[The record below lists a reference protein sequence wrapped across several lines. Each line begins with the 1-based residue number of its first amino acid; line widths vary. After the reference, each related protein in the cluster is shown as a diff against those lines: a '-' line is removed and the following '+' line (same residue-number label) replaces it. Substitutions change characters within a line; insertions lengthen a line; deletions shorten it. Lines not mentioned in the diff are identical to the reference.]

1 MQEILMDIIVK
12 MKFGSHL
19 YGTATE
25 NSDIDY
31 KGVYLPSREEIL
43 LGKIPKCHSY
53 STGDDMSK
61 NSPEDTDV
69 EIYSLHYFIKLACD
83 GQTVAMDML
92 HAPDEMLIESSEI
105 WKTIVSQK
113 HKFYTKNL
121 KSFINYARRQA
132 SKYGIKGSRLNAV
145 SQVLAILTSEDPDD
159 RLRKI
164 WDQLPRMEYCHDA
177 GRDPNGMRQY
187 QVCGKTFQ
195 ESASIG
201 YVIPI
206 LTKFYDDYG
215 HRAKLAAENKNI
227 DWKAI
232 SHALRAAIQ
241 TKEILTKNTINFPLK
256 DAPFL
261 MKVKEGKLDYSTK
274 VSPVLE
280 SLMEEVENLISES
293 ELPESVDIE
302 YWQRFIC
309 ETVEKER
316 FRISKKQKPDPKKN
330 DN

>member
-1 MQEILMDIIVK
+1 LLQEIEMDIIVK

-31 KGVYLPSREEIL
+31 KGVFLPSKEEIL
-43 LGKIPKCHSY
+43 LGEIPKCHSF
-53 STGDDMSK
+53 STGSGISK
-61 NSPEDTDV
+61 NDPDDVDV

-92 HAPDEMLIESSEI
+92 HAPEELLIESSEI
-105 WKTIVSQK
+105 WKSIVKQK
-113 HKFYTKNL
+113 DKFYTKNL

-132 SKYGIKGSRLNAV
+132 SKYGIKGSRLQAV
-145 SQVLAILTSEDPDD
+145 SQVLNILKSDDPDD
-159 RLRKI
+159 KLRNI
-164 WDQLPRMEYCHDA
+164 WDQLPRIDHCHDA
-177 GRDPNGMRQY
+177 GSDPSGMRQY
-187 QVCGKTFQ
+187 QVCGKIFQ

-206 LTKFYDDYG
+206 LEKFYDDYG

-227 DWKAI
+227 DWKAV

-241 TKEILTKNTINFPLK
+241 TKEIIINNTITFPLK

-261 MKVKEGKLDYSTK
+261 MQVKEGELDYSTE
-274 VSPVLE
+274 VAPVLE
-280 SLMEEVENLISES
+280 SLMDEVEKLVIES
-293 ELPESVDIE
+293 RLPERVDVE
-302 YWQRFIC
+302 YWNKFIC
-309 ETVEKER
+309 ETLEKER
-316 FRISKKQKPDPKKN
+316 FTALGNK
-330 DN
+330 